1 VIGVWKEEPLATI
14 YQPANGQGNSLA
26 SSQQPSVIPHHQ
38 ASGLLN
44 PAAGEA
50 KFRLTRHAPSPELAC
65 FVARYWVVRWD
76 LRGQP
81 AYVQERIPHPCVN
94 LVIEP
99 GKSAIYGVETG
110 RSTQTL
116 AGKGQVFGV
125 KFRPGAFYPFF
136 KRPVA
141 ELNDRSL
148 PLAALFGVESAAFA
162 TAMVGLLEEADE
174 AALVALAEAFLRP
187 RLPAWDETVAE
198 INRIVDAIVADRT
211 VVKVDDLVER
221 FAMSKRTLQRL
232 FQQVVGVS
240 PKWVIQRYRL
250 HEAAEQLAAGSVAS
264 WAQLAVQLGYFDQA
278 HFVKDF
284 KSFVGVTPAA
294 YARGL
299 G

>member
-1 VIGVWKEEPLATI
+1 MATTT
-14 YQPANGQGNSLA
+14 QPPINGLVNPSV
-26 SSQQPSVIPHHQ
+26 SSQQSAVIPQPQ

-50 KFRLTRHAPSPELAC
+50 KFRLTRHAPSPEVAF

-81 AYVQERIPHPCVN
+81 PYTQERIPHPCVN

-110 RSTQTL
+110 RSVQTL

-125 KFRPGAFYPFF
+125 KFRPGAFYPFL

-141 ELNDRSL
+141 ELNDRSI
-148 PLAALFGVESAAFA
+148 PLEAVFGVESAAFE
-162 TAMVGLLEEADE
+162 TAMVELLEEADE
-174 AALVALAEAFLRP
+174 EAMVALAEAFLRP
-187 RLPAWDETVAE
+187 RLPERDETVAE
-198 INRIVDAIVADRT
+198 IYRIVDAILADRT
-211 VVKVDDLVER
+211 IIKVDDLVGR
-221 FAMSKRTLQRL
+221 FAISKRTLQRL
-232 FQQVVGVS
+232 FQQYVGVS
-240 PKWVIQRYRL
+240 PKWVIRRYRL
-250 HEAAEQLAAGSVAS
+250 HEAAAQLAAGGETS
-264 WAQLAVQLGYFDQA
+264 WAQLAAQLGYFDQA

-284 KSFVGVTPAA
+284 KTMVGQTPAA

-299 G
+299 GCD